1 MYEGVRLAEIL
12 DKSCMRHW
20 LWIPGQLNP
29 ADWITRTT
37 LSAQDMGAG
46 SLYQTGLA
54 WMSKDRDAWP
64 VRDSFSTQDSR
75 GQESIHAV
83 FALSASASTRPDV
96 HTTLPTL
103 RSWKLTLRTSQ

>member
-12 DKSCMRHW
+12 DKSTSCLRHW

-37 LSAQDMGAG
+37 LRAQDMGAG

-83 FALSASASTRPDV
+83 FALSASALTWLDV
-96 HTTLPTL
+96 HTMLPTL
-103 RSWKLTLRTSQ
+103 RSWK